1 MAQFL
6 VAHPIPAARIPVV
19 GHSMDLNAE
28 IQRLR
33 RDSAAQRL
41 VISQLRMRVEELEED
56 CEDLQG
62 ICAANGVDHREPLA
76 AVRHRRQ
83 FARRL
88 QLHPLGEVVTASE
101 ALGVAAI
108 AHIVAKMTGSIPH
121 RRNSLLELARVSRS
135 MFSVVEELA
144 VEFSWQFSFGRCVS
158 SITDSVQCLVG
169 RASAYG
175 FNRNA
180 IS

>member
-1 MAQFL
+1 MCFESTTKIRILASGSLDIPSSAKSLKDLWHMAQFL

-76 AVRHRRQ
+76 AV
-83 FARRL
+83 
-88 QLHPLGEVVTASE
+88 
-101 ALGVAAI
+101 
-108 AHIVAKMTGSIPH
+108 
-121 RRNSLLELARVSRS
+121 
-135 MFSVVEELA
+135 
-144 VEFSWQFSFGRCVS
+144 
-158 SITDSVQCLVG
+158 
-169 RASAYG
+169 
-175 FNRNA
+175 
-180 IS
+180 